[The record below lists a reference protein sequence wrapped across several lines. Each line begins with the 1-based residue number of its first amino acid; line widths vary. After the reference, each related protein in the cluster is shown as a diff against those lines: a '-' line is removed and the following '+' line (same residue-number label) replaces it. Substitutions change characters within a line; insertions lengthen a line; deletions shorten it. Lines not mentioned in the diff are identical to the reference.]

1 VIARL
6 SELTCRLQE
15 CGIEPSESVPIAAD
29 VGLIEQIPTKF
40 LNGEVGL
47 AAVTR
52 PTCSD
57 KVPVLSPRAA
67 TRSWTYMI
75 QGC

>member
-1 VIARL
+1 MIARL
-6 SELTCRLQE
+6 SQLTCRLQKR
-15 CGIEPSESVPIAAD
+15 GVEPNESVPITAD
-29 VGLIEQIPTKF
+29 IGLIEQIPTKF

-47 AAVTR
+47 AAITR
-52 PTCSD
+52 PTRSD
-57 KVPVLSPRAA
+57 KVPALPPRAA